1 MTSSTP
7 HKLLMI
13 GTGGMARHWIHSV
26 WATFKDRVTIAG
38 MVDVNPELLNTAGDA
53 VGLPASARFTNMAE
67 AFSKV
72 EADFCCIVTPP
83 RFHRE
88 AVEGAAA
95 RGMHILSEKPI
106 ADTWEDCCA
115 IAKAV
120 QRSGVKMMVTQNYRY
135 TPRILA
141 LKKAVQ
147 SLGPVNYAVC
157 RYAADYRKY
166 LAWGAA
172 FRHEMA
178 HSLLVEASV
187 HHFDQLRNLTDSTC
201 QFISGRE
208 WNPGH
213 TRSFAGSESFKG
225 ESCGLYVLQMNS
237 GALATYEGNNLET
250 GKPNSWHSEYYR
262 VECEGGVA
270 VLDRDDVVRI
280 ESRSNSATLNTVEVP
295 REQPTHA
302 GHHAIGEQML
312 DWLDGGPAPKTI
324 LSDNLQSNAMLFGAM
339 QASATNSVVDVQAL
353 LKQALA

>member
-1 MTSSTP
+1 MTT

-26 WATFKDRVTIAG
+26 WATFKDRVQIVGLA
-38 MVDVNPELLNTAGDA
+38 DVNAELLNAAGDA
-53 VGLPASARFTNMAE
+53 LGLPASARFTSMQDAY
-67 AFSKV
+67 AKV

-83 RFHRE
+83 RFHRA
-88 AVEGAAA
+88 AVEGAAT
-95 RGMHILSEKPI
+95 RGMNILSEKPI

-120 QRSGVKMMVTQNYRY
+120 KQAGVKMMVTQNYRY
-135 TPRILA
+135 TPRILT
-141 LKKAVQ
+141 LKKAAQ
-147 SLGPVNYAVC
+147 TLGPVNYAFC
-157 RYAADYRKY
+157 RYAADYRKP

-172 FRHEMA
+172 FRHDMA

-187 HHFDQLRNLTDSTC
+187 HHFDQLRNLTGSTC

-208 WNPGH
+208 WNPGK
-213 TRSFAGSESFKG
+213 TRGYAGSESFKG
-225 ESCGLYVLQMNS
+225 ECCGIYVLHMNS
-237 GALATYEGNNLET
+237 GAMATYEGNNLAT
-250 GKPNSWHSEYYR
+250 GKPNSWHNEYYR

-270 VLDRDDVVRI
+270 VLDSDDVVRI
-280 ESRSNSATLNTVEVP
+280 ESRSASGTLNVAEVP

-312 DWLDGGPAPKTI
+312 DWLDGGPAPTTV

-339 QASATNSVVDVQAL
+339 QASASNSVVDVQAL
-353 LKQALA
+353 LKQAQGA

>member
-1 MTSSTP
+1 MTP

-26 WATFKDRVTIAG
+26 WATFKDRAEIVGLA
-38 MVDVNPELLNTAGDA
+38 DVNADLLNTAGGA
-53 VGLPASARFTNMAE
+53 LGLPASARFTSMQE
-67 AFSKV
+67 AFAKV
-72 EADFCCIVTPP
+72 DAEFCCIVTPP
-83 RFHRE
+83 RFHRA
-88 AVEGAAA
+88 AVELAAA

-120 QRSGVKMMVTQNYRY
+120 KTSGVKMMVTQNYRY
-135 TPRILA
+135 TPRILT

-147 SLGPVNYAVC
+147 SLGPVNYAIC
-157 RYAADYRKY
+157 RYAADYRKP

-187 HHFDQLRNLTDSTC
+187 HHFDQLRNLSGSVC
-201 QFISGRE
+201 NFISGRE

-213 TRSFAGSESFKG
+213 ERAYAGSESFKG
-225 ESCGLYVLQMNS
+225 ESCGLYVLHMS
-237 GALATYEGNNLET
+237 GGVMGTYEGNNLAT

-270 VLDRDDVVRI
+270 VLDRDDVVRV
-280 ESRSNSATLNTVEVP
+280 ESRSGNGTLNVQEMP
-295 REQPTHA
+295 RENPTHA
-302 GHHAIGEQML
+302 GHHAIGEQFL
-312 DWLDGGPAPKTI
+312 DWLDGGTTPATV
-324 LSDNLQSNAMLFGAM
+324 LSDNIQSNAMLFGAM
-339 QASATNSVVDVQAL
+339 QASASNSVVDVQAL
-353 LKQALA
+353 LQYDQ